1 MFRRI
6 VAGAAVAL
14 LLAAAAAPAQFSTSY
29 YGGGDYRTL
38 YAYYPDRL
46 PQWPGAPA
54 YFGRPWVRETIIY
67 YPAMPTAS
75 LPKPLV
81 PVVIDV
87 VVPAEA
93 ELWIEGKK
101 MGQTGEQRKFI
112 SPPLEAG
119 RHFSY
124 DFRIRFKDDGREQT
138 KTRSL
143 DVLAG
148 GSYTVDFVNPP
159 KTSGRIDEISAAKKE
174 KIEE

>member
-1 MFRRI
+1 MFRR
-6 VAGAAVAL
+6 VVTGAAVAL
-14 LLAAAAAPAQFSTSY
+14 LLAASAAPAQFSSSY

-46 PQWPGAPA
+46 PQWPGAPG
-54 YFGRPWVRETIIY
+54 FNGWPVLRETIIY
-67 YPAMPTAS
+67 YPATQATA
-75 LPKPLV
+75 LPRPMA

-101 MGQTGEQRKFI
+101 MGQTGDQRKFI
-112 SPPLEAG
+112 SPPLQAG
-119 RHFSY
+119 RRFSY

-138 KTRSL
+138 RTRSL

-159 KTSGRIDEISAAKKE
+159 RTPGRVEEISAVKGT

>member
-1 MFRRI
+1 MFRRA
-6 VAGAAVAL
+6 VAGAILTLV
-14 LLAAAAAPAQFSTSY
+14 LAASFAPAQFSTTY

-38 YAYYPDRL
+38 YAYYPDRP
-46 PQWPGAPA
+46 PQWPGAPG
-54 YFGRPWVRETIIY
+54 YYDRPWVRETIIY
-67 YPAMPTAS
+67 YPASQAAA
-75 LPKPLV
+75 LPRPV
-81 PVVIDV
+81 APVVIDV

-101 MGQTGEQRKFI
+101 MGQTAEQRKFI

-119 RHFSY
+119 RRFSY